1 MTTLTMIRITM
12 MTRIMTMIRTMTILI
27 IVEVD
32 QIKAKETSVL
42 TNGISVTQM
51 AIQMNVIR
59 VDDNLRYK

>member
-59 VDDNLRYK
+59 VDDNLR